1 VQAYESSAEV
11 EYAEPDLRRQ
21 PQVGPNESLYET
33 LPLRG
38 YLSVDGKAR
47 STFYCDAVRDLL
59 RHTSSTFSYSRH
71 TVKIAA
77 TDATGNYGVRSS
89 RFTVRR

>member
-1 VQAYESSAEV
+1 MR
-11 EYAEPDLRRQ
+11 P
-21 PQVGPNESLYET
+21 
-33 LPLRG
+33 

-71 TVKIAA
+71 TVKIV
-77 TDATGNYGVRSS
+77 ATGNDGVESS